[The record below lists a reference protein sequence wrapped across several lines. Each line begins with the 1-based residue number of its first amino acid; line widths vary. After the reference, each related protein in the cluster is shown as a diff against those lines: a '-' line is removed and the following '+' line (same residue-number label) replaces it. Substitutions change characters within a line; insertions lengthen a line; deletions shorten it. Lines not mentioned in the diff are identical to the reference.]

1 MKMIFKLELVMERSK
16 SYNTKQKDVIINL
29 IKSKKHSFTAK
40 EIYNDLNKEVGLTTI
55 YRLIDSLVNDE
66 ILTKNINSNN
76 EASYQILENCDK
88 ENHFYLKCDNCGD
101 LIHIDCDYIEPLKK
115 HIFDEHNF
123 KLNDKHIIINGTCDS
138 CSKKEVK
145 NEKN

>member
-1 MKMIFKLELVMERSK
+1 MERSK

-55 YRLIDSLVNDE
+55 YRLIDSLVNEE
-66 ILTKNINSNN
+66 ILTKNINSKN

-123 KLNDKHIIINGTCDS
+123 KLNDKHIIINGTCDN
-138 CSKKEVK
+138 CSNKEVK